1 MKRRTL
7 RLVVE
12 GSISSRILCTL
23 SSDLQ
28 SESQSWA
35 LHAIYHMF
43 IRDFQGILSF
53 HFIRNLHKHVSVW
66 WCSSLGPT
74 TNKKVALCE
83 EEKEKLFLNWNKNNC
98 KVGHVNMGKIVSH
111 AQNILRVCFHRF
123 LLTKAIVEREE

>member
-1 MKRRTL
+1 MNRSL

-28 SESQSWA
+28 SESQSGA
-35 LHAIYHMF
+35 LHAIYHTF

-66 WCSSLGPT
+66 WCSLGPT
-74 TNKKVALCE
+74 TNKKVALCQ
-83 EEKEKLFLNWNKNNC
+83 EEKKILFLNWNKNNC

-111 AQNILRVCFHRF
+111 AHNILRVCFHRF